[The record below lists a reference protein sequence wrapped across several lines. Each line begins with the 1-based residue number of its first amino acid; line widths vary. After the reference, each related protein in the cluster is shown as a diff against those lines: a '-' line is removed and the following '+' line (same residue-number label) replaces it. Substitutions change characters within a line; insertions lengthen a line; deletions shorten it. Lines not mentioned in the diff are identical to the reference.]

1 MRCRTNAGDAPTT
14 QYRLEQDMSWI
25 ENTWRKLLHRIGVC
39 STYKVRDES
48 GYSFWRCKYC
58 DKIYGNL

>member
-1 MRCRTNAGDAPTT
+1 
-14 QYRLEQDMSWI
+14 MSWV